1 MTAAAPDPRLL
12 DLGRRAAEAALE
24 LDGWVERFT
33 GTRPLMAIFD
43 PGVAASAAAL
53 PPAARVEA
61 AGTPRPLVARFEAL
75 LAELGDPAGDHEAEL
90 LAGVLRAYRT
100 QARVVAGEPIA
111 WTEQV
116 RDAIGVEVD
125 RFAPDLLA
133 RLADELRAALREAGF
148 EGDLGDAVARWSA
161 ARTVAAS
168 ELPTLAQGFLDD
180 ARARSDALLPQLPSA
195 TELRLEIV
203 HDVFYNGYNEYLGEH
218 RGECRLNG
226 DQPWTLHQLRHTVA
240 HEAFPGHHA
249 ISSIREAQGREGRLA
264 GGALLYYARTP
275 LTPVIEG
282 ICEVSCRRLG
292 WPWDA
297 DAEVYERLNRYRKA
311 VFTDLAVAVNRDGMG
326 RDETIRAV
334 ERDAFASRA
343 AAEARWTFITHPLWY
358 TSFPHYWHGTEA
370 VRAAVAALDAAGIG
384 DAWTELLHDQ
394 PHDPLTLERAVTAMV
409 DRRAGGAD
417 GRIGGAA
424 ANGLGQA

>member
-1 MTAAAPDPRLL
+1 MSPEVAPDPRLL

-24 LDGWVERFT
+24 LDGWVDRAT

-43 PGVAASAAAL
+43 PQVAASAAAQ
-53 PPAARVEA
+53 PPAARVAE

-75 LAELGDPAGDHEAEL
+75 SAELGDPGGEHEAEL
-90 LAGVLRAYRT
+90 LAGMLRAYLT
-100 QARVVAGEPIA
+100 QARVVAGEKIP

-125 RFAPDLLA
+125 RFVPEVLE
-133 RLADELRAALREAGF
+133 RLAADLRDALREAGF
-148 EGDLGDAVARWSA
+148 EGELRDAVARWSA
-161 ARTVAAS
+161 AHTVPAGD
-168 ELPTLAQGFLDD
+168 LPEHAQRFLDD
-180 ARARSDALLPQLPSA
+180 ARARTDALLPALPSA

-203 HDVFYNGYNEYLGEH
+203 HDVFYNGYNEYFGAY

-226 DQPWTLHQLRHTVA
+226 DQPWTLPQLRHTVA

-249 ISSIREAQGREGRLA
+249 ISAIREAQGQMGLLT

-275 LTPVIEG
+275 LTPVNEG
-282 ICEVSCRRLG
+282 TCEVACRRLG

-311 VFTDLAVAVNRDGMG
+311 VYTDLAVAVNRDGVG
-326 RDETIRAV
+326 RDEAIRAV
-334 ERDAFASRA
+334 ERDAFTSRA
-343 AAEARWTFITHPLWY
+343 SAEARWTFITHPLWY

-370 VRAAVAALDAAGIG
+370 VRAALDVLDGAAIG
-384 DAWTELLHDQ
+384 AAWTTLLHDR
-394 PHDPLTLERAVTAMV
+394 PHDVRTLAT
-409 DRRAGGAD
+409 
-417 GRIGGAA
+417 AA
-424 ANGLGQA
+424 ATMAAASVSPA